1 VEDIRSVLEG
11 SSELGGISSQSVVV
25 SINSNGWVVLD
36 NRVSGIVVVVNES
49 RVGSVSTASSNVV
62 GGDIVSDSHDTV
74 AVIVLDAGHIGCR
87 GKSPVEA

>member
-11 SSELGGISSQSVVV
+11 SSELGGIGSQSVVV

-49 RVGSVSTASSNVV
+49 RVGS
-62 GGDIVSDSHDTV
+62 
-74 AVIVLDAGHIGCR
+74 
-87 GKSPVEA
+87 